1 MSTETTTP
9 PHATGY
15 LLLFRNT
22 QWDRDGYSEDQI
34 RQAMEQTRAWFD
46 RLGASGKLVSAQPLF
61 EDCRHHFR
69 QGRTQRDG
77 RAVCRSQGSDRGIR
91 AALRREHGGSRGHR
105 SREPDA
111 RLRSGDRSA
120 GDGEFLPDAV
130 PSEPANWPGRRPSR
144 KRSRQHI
151 EWLPGAAP
159 VSSPL

>member
-61 EDCRHHFR
+61 EDAVIISGKG
-69 QGRTQRDG
+69 GRSVTDG
-77 RAVCRSQGSDRGIR
+77 PFPETKEAIGGYVLLSVGSMEEAVAIARSNPMHDYGLATEVRATASSCPKLYRLNSQM
-91 AALRREHGGSRGHR
+91 A
-105 SREPDA
+105 
-111 RLRSGDRSA
+111 
-120 GDGEFLPDAV
+120 
-130 PSEPANWPGRRPSR
+130 
-144 KRSRQHI
+144 
-151 EWLPGAAP
+151 GAA
-159 VSSPL
+159 V